1 MAVEDIGARRPAE
14 INLLIAI
21 ATGLQWQV
29 RKANRASKRPTGRE
43 TQGIAKFAYRTSF
56 AYFVSV

>member
-21 ATGLQWQV
+21 ATGLHWQV

-43 TQGIAKFAYRTSF
+43 TQGIAKFA
-56 AYFVSV
+56 